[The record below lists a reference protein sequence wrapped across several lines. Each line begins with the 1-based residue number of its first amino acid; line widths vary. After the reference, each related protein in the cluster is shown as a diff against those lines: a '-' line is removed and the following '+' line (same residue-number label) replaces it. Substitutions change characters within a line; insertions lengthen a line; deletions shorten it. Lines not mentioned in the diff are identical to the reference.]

1 MKLFFYCLII
11 LLCLITLPA
20 FCNHYEDSF
29 ETGVPGLSWTDANGF
44 HSLVEATAE
53 PRLSSISHPCSGTK
67 VLMVA
72 TDGDTGGVHLVLGG
86 GNGQNMTVE
95 AWVFCEGNDTAP
107 THGGYQAL
115 VARASYMGNYNFVRL
130 AWDPDHSEPGDS
142 GDGWVKLQAYDGTTW
157 DYLGIDYSQ
166 FGAQTPGYILNGT
179 EWQSGW
185 HRLKLTVEG
194 NTVYAFIDNMETPQA
209 VGTMSVTLR
218 DGQGGF
224 YVYTSGDYA
233 GYFDDFVMDVTP
245 SPTPTPAD
253 FDILIKNGE
262 VYPSGYQGPL
272 WVDIG
277 ITGELI
283 TAIGDLSDKTAH
295 QLIDASGLMVTPGFI
310 DAHTHADSGGA
321 LLAYIRQGV
330 TTVVTGN
337 CGSSPHVTDVGTFYD
352 SREGTLGPNYIGLVG
367 HNALRAAVGLSG
379 TTPTLT
385 QMETMKNYLDQALR
399 DGAFGMSTGLIYAT
413 GYNSTT
419 EELIELAR
427 VVAAHGGVYAT
438 HMRSEGE
445 FLLEA
450 VDEAIRIGHEA
461 GCRVQISHLKC
472 GGPSAWG
479 KASQVLT
486 RIDAANAAG
495 DHVMMDQYPYTA
507 SQTTLDILF
516 PQWALHNW
524 AYAVT
529 NQRPE
534 LEVDIR
540 ALIEARGGADRIYII
555 SGTFHHQYLSD
566 VATSLGKDPEDVMID
581 DIGPGGG
588 SAIYHMMLESDVQT
602 FMPHP
607 RLMIGSDGPTGA
619 HPRGSSTFPRFWG
632 HYVRD
637 LGICTV
643 KEAVLKTST
652 FAAQQ
657 FRLLEQ
663 QRGLLQP
670 GYYADVTI
678 FDYSTI
684 IDRATYDEPTL
695 SPLGIRYV
703 IVNGAV
709 IINDG
714 TYQPQYSGKVL
725 RLTSS
730 TPTPSAATYWNAY
743 Y

>member
-1 MKLFFYCLII
+1 MKLFYCLII

-20 FCNHYEDSF
+20 FCDHYEDSF
-29 ETGVPGLSWTDANGF
+29 EAGVPGLSWTDASGF
-44 HSLVEATAE
+44 HSIVEATAE
-53 PRLSSISHPCSGTK
+53 SRLSGISHPCSGTK
-67 VLMVA
+67 VLKLA
-72 TDGDTGGVHLVLGG
+72 ADGNTGGIHLVLGG
-86 GNGQNMTVE
+86 GNGQNMSVE

-107 THGGYQAL
+107 PQGGYQAL
-115 VARASYMGNYNFVRL
+115 VARASYIGNQNFVRL
-130 AWDPDHSEPGDS
+130 AWDPDHSEAGDS

-166 FGAQTPGYILNGT
+166 LGAETPGYILNGT

-185 HRLKLTVEG
+185 HRFKLTVDG
-194 NTVYAFIDNMETPQA
+194 NTVHAFIDDMETPRA
-209 VGTMSVTLR
+209 AGSMSVTLR

-224 YVYTSGDYA
+224 YVYTDGDYA
-233 GYFDDFVMDVTP
+233 GYFDDFAVDVTP

-262 VYPSGYQGPL
+262 VYPSGYEGPS

-277 ITGELI
+277 IKDELI
-283 TAIGDLSDKTAH
+283 TAMGYLSDKTAH
-295 QLIDASGLMVTPGFI
+295 QVIDASGLMVTPGFI
-310 DAHTHADSGGA
+310 DAHTHADSGGG
-321 LLAYIRQGV
+321 LVAYIRQGV

-337 CGSSPHVTDVGTFYD
+337 CGGSPQVTNVGAYYD
-352 SREGTLGPNYIGLVG
+352 SLAGSLGPNYVGLVG
-367 HNALRAAVGLSG
+367 HNSLRNAVGLSG
-379 TTPTLT
+379 TTPTLA
-385 QMETMKNYLDQALR
+385 QMEAMKGHLDQALCE
-399 DGAFGMSTGLIYAT
+399 GAFGMSTGLIYAT

-427 VVAAHGGVYAT
+427 VVTAHGGVYAT

-450 VDEAIRIGHEA
+450 VGEAICIGHEA
-461 GCRVQISHLKC
+461 GCRVQISHVKC
-472 GGPSAWG
+472 AGPPAWG

-486 RIDAANAAG
+486 LIDAANAAG
-495 DHVMMDQYPYTA
+495 DQVMMDQYPYIA
-507 SQTTLDILF
+507 SQTTLDVLF
-516 PQWALHNW
+516 PPWALDNW
-524 AYAVT
+524 ADAVA
-529 NQRPE
+529 NHRDE
-534 LEVDIR
+534 LEEDVR
-540 ALIEARGGADRIYII
+540 ALIEARGGADCVYII
-555 SGTFHHQYLSD
+555 SGTFHNQYLSD
-566 VATSLGKDPEDVMID
+566 VATSLGKDPEDAMID
-581 DIGPGGG
+581 DIGRGG
-588 SAIYHMMLESDVQT
+588 SAIYFTMLESDVQT

-607 RLMIGSDGPTGA
+607 KQMVGSDGPTSA
-619 HPRGSSTFPRFWG
+619 HPRGSGTFPRFWG

-637 LGICTV
+637 LGICSK

-652 FAAQQ
+652 LAAQQ
-657 FRLLEQ
+657 FRLLDQ

-670 GYYADVTI
+670 GYYADIVI
-678 FDYSTI
+678 FDYETI
-684 IDRATYDEPTL
+684 IDRATFDQPTL
-695 SPLGIRYV
+695 SPLGIKYV

-730 TPTPSAATYWNAY
+730 TTRPSAAAYWNAY